1 MLTCKRLVKKSLTAA
16 ALLVV
21 AGYCAVVLHL
31 FLSQKDFI
39 YIPDRERLDPR
50 EFGAAGMSPVVIS
63 SGKDIILEGW
73 HQPPA
78 GAGYPTIVYFHGA
91 GNAVQLAIRYFKARP
106 YLEEGYG
113 FLVAGYRGF
122 SGNAGA
128 PSEGG
133 LYRDA
138 AAWMQWLIREKKI
151 PEEKIILYGQSL
163 GTGVATEIALRFP
176 AVAAIILESPFT
188 SMTDVAAGRFP
199 FVPVRV
205 LLTERFDSF
214 SRIASVRR
222 PLLVLHGEK
231 DFFVPHEL
239 GRKLYERAN
248 DPKKFISVKEAG
260 HADLENFGAA
270 THVLSF
276 LESLR

>member
-1 MLTCKRLVKKSLTAA
+1 MARILKKSLIAI
-16 ALLVV
+16 ALLVLT
-21 AGYCAVVLHL
+21 GYCAVVLHL

-50 EFGAAGMSPVVIS
+50 EFGAAEMNPVIIS
-63 SGKDIILEGW
+63 SAEDIILEGW
-73 HQPPA
+73 HQPPS

-91 GNAVQLAIRYFKARP
+91 GNAVQLAIRYFKARL

-122 SGNAGA
+122 SGNTGA
-128 PSEGG
+128 PSEDG
-133 LYRDA
+133 LYKDA
-138 AAWMQWLIREKKI
+138 AAWMQWLTQEKKI

-163 GTGVATEIALRFP
+163 GTGVATEIAARFP
-176 AVAAIILESPFT
+176 SVAAIVLESPFT

-199 FVPVRV
+199 FIPVRI

-231 DFFVPHEL
+231 DIFVPHEL

-248 DPKKFISVKEAG
+248 DPKKFISVKDAG
-260 HADLENFGAA
+260 HADLEDFGAA
-270 THVLSF
+270 AYVISF
-276 LESLR
+276 LKSLPDF